1 MSLTKALPHR
11 LIVYFTE
18 RFPILVYAPFS
29 VILYICLS
37 FLVQLISGVDP
48 VLDGYSIAG
57 SLTAFFYM
65 LLIRAFDDIK
75 DVDLDHDIFPE
86 RPVSRGAVLIQ
97 DVYGLS
103 IVSFCILVVV
113 NLWLAPASIWVF
125 VGVMIYALGTF
136 KYFFAEELHIRKPV
150 VAMITHQ
157 PLPLSI
163 IFVLIHISLAS
174 GGEYSS
180 FEVNH
185 LFLLLTFA
193 LPVTAWEVSRKIKAP
208 SQEIE
213 RYATFSRILGPKGAS
228 VIPLILYLIS
238 AGASMF
244 LAKHLDLHD
253 SYFVLVAFYLLIV
266 SYVFVRFIANPIPD
280 RNILKNVAMIY
291 TGLFMLTLL
300 VFVFIRYQ
308 EAILGS

>member
-1 MSLTKALPHR
+1 MSLTKALPYR
-11 LIVYFTE
+11 LAVYFTE
-18 RFPILVYAPFS
+18 RFPVLVYIPFS
-29 VILYICLS
+29 IILYLCLS

-48 VLDGYSIAG
+48 VFDQYGVAG
-57 SLTAFFYM
+57 CLTAFLFM
-65 LLIRAFDDIK
+65 LLIRTFDDIK
-75 DVDLDHDIFPE
+75 DVDLDHDIFPD
-86 RPVSRGAVLIQ
+86 RPVSRGAVLIK
-97 DVYGLS
+97 DVYGLA
-103 IVSFCILVVV
+103 IFSFCSLVAINVLV
-113 NLWLAPASIWVF
+113 APNSIWVF

-163 IFVLIHISLAS
+163 VFVLIHISLAS
-174 GGEYSS
+174 GPEYNS

-228 VIPLILYLIS
+228 AIPLILYVIS
-238 AGASMF
+238 AGASVF
-244 LAKHLDLHD
+244 LARHLDLHS
-253 SYFVLVAFYLLIV
+253 SYFVLIGFYLLVV
-266 SYVFVRFIANPIPD
+266 SYAFVRFIAKPIPD

-300 VFVFIRYQ
+300 VYVFVRYQ
-308 EAILGS
+308 DAILS

>member
-11 LIVYFTE
+11 LTVYFTE
-18 RFPILVYAPFS
+18 RFPILVYIPFS
-29 VILYICLS
+29 AVLYICLS
-37 FLVQLISGVDP
+37 VLVQLISGVDP
-48 VLDGYSIAG
+48 VFDQYDIAG
-57 SLTAFFYM
+57 CLTAFLFM
-65 LLIRAFDDIK
+65 LLIRTFDDIK
-75 DVDLDHDIFPE
+75 DVDLDHDIFPD

-97 DVYGLS
+97 DVYGLA
-103 IVSFCILVVV
+103 IFSFCSLVVV
-113 NLWLAPASIWVF
+113 NIFFAPASIWVF

-163 IFVLIHISLAS
+163 VFVLIHIALAS
-174 GGEYSS
+174 GNEYSS

-208 SQEIE
+208 SQEVE

-228 VIPLILYLIS
+228 VIPLVLYLIS
-238 AGASMF
+238 AGSSML
-244 LAKHLDLHD
+244 LAKHLDLHS
-253 SYFVLVAFYLLIV
+253 SYYLAIGVYLLIV
-266 SYVFVRFIANPIPD
+266 SVVFIRFIANPIPD
-280 RNILKNVAMIY
+280 RNILKNVAMTY
-291 TGLFMLTLL
+291 TGLFMSTLL
-300 VFVFIRYQ
+300 VYVFLRYQ
-308 EAILGS
+308 DVILH

>member
-1 MSLTKALPHR
+1 MSLTKALPNR
-11 LIVYFTE
+11 LSVYFTE
-18 RFPILVYAPFS
+18 RFPILVYIPFS
-29 VILYICLS
+29 AILYICLS
-37 FLVQLISGVDP
+37 FLVQLISGVDL
-48 VLDGYSIAG
+48 VLDGYSVVG
-57 SLTAFFYM
+57 CLTAFLFM
-65 LLIRAFDDIK
+65 LLIRTFDDIK
-75 DVDLDHDIFPE
+75 DVDLDHDIFPD

-97 DVYGLS
+97 DVYGLA
-103 IVSFCILVVV
+103 IVSFIALVVINV
-113 NLWLAPASIWVF
+113 WFAPLSLWVF
-125 VGVMIYALGTF
+125 FGVMIYALGTF

-174 GGEYSS
+174 GSEYNS

-208 SQEIE
+208 SEEIE

-228 VIPLILYLIS
+228 AVPLILYLIS
-238 AGASMF
+238 AGSSIF
-244 LAKHLDLHD
+244 LARHLDLHS
-253 SYFVLVAFYLLIV
+253 SYFILIGFYLLVV
-266 SYVFVRFIANPIPD
+266 SYVFVRFMAKPIPD
-280 RNILKNVAMIY
+280 RNILKNVAMAY
-291 TGLFMLTLL
+291 TGLFILTLL
-300 VFVFIRYQ
+300 VYVFIRYQ